1 MWCISRTVVR
11 MGLAVAV
18 AVGTLTATAG
28 PVRAADEEYVKYY
41 TVTSSY
47 NGKPENLTEIA
58 TRFLGSGSRS
68 AEILN
73 GNTGREQPD
82 GDVLTD
88 GNRLHA
94 GWMLVMPWDA
104 VGAGIQYGVL
114 PPPPRKSPPKK
125 GTPTKD
131 PAPQQS
137 APPQSIPMPGNP
149 PSAQPGVTL
158 TAPQAGRPPAAP
170 SCPSSSTS
178 STKSDWARLRMAAD
192 KAWPQSKGKGQLVA
206 IVDSGVNG
214 GLAQLSGHVS
224 IGVDVTDDAGRGDS
238 DCLGTGT
245 AMAALLVA
253 RQVKGEG
260 PVGVA
265 PEATILPVRVARDK
279 LPVTPEAQVKGIAT
293 AVAAGATVIALGS
306 SVDATDAGVARA
318 IADAVARDV
327 VVVLGAPTE
336 DKPVNP
342 DVRAAEGTV
351 RVAGVGID
359 DQWAVNYRKGAVDVT
374 APGVNVTSLGSNGP
388 VSGSGTHYAVAFA
401 AGEAALIRSAYPDLT
416 AAQVTHRLKA
426 TAERMG
432 DGEPPHSQYGWG
444 FLSPAS
450 AVTKV
455 LSEESAATV
464 PSAQEP
470 APAISQDSGDEGSG
484 STRTTVLIVT
494 VALMLAAAALL
505 GHRIR
510 QLLRKDDD
518 DAGYENDMDLYDPRL
533 QAREP
538 AMASPGPVSAGP
550 VPRRDPEPVPP
561 PSVNGGPGPGG
572 DHWSDPGGHWTD

>member
-1 MWCISRTVVR
+1 MSTTFSISRTAGR
-11 MGLAVAV
+11 IGLALAVVA
-18 AVGTLTATAG
+18 AALTAATG
-28 PVRAADEEYVKYY
+28 PVRAADDEYVKYY
-41 TVTSSY
+41 TVTSAY

-58 TRFLGSGSRS
+58 TRFLGSSSRS
-68 AEILN
+68 AEILTA
-73 GNTGREQPD
+73 NTDRKQPD

-88 GNRLHA
+88 PDRLHA
-94 GWMLVMPWDA
+94 GWVLVMPWDA

-114 PPPPRKSPPKK
+114 PDPLAPARTTKPKK
-125 GTPTKD
+125 GTPSRPPSLP
-131 PAPQQS
+131 PA
-137 APPQSIPMPGNP
+137 QSIPMPGSP
-149 PSAQPGVTL
+149 PSARPGVTPG
-158 TAPQAGRPPAAP
+158 APP

-178 STKSDWARLRMAAD
+178 STKSDWARLRLAAD
-192 KAWPQSKGKGQLVA
+192 KAWPQSKGKGELVA

-260 PVGVA
+260 PVGIA
-265 PEATILPVRVARDK
+265 PDVTILPVRVARDR
-279 LPVTPEAQVKGIAT
+279 LPVPPEAQVKGIAT

-306 SVDATDAGVARA
+306 SVDATDAGVAKA
-318 IADAVARDV
+318 VADAVARDV
-327 VVVLGAPTE
+327 VVVMGAPTE
-336 DKPVNP
+336 DKPVNA
-342 DVRAAEGTV
+342 DVKAAEGTV

-359 DQWAVNYRKGAVDVT
+359 DQWAVNYRKGTVDVA

-388 VSGSGTHYAVAFA
+388 VNGSGTHYAVAFA
-401 AGEAALIRSAYPDLT
+401 AGEAALIRAAYPDLT

-426 TAERMG
+426 TADRMG
-432 DGEPPHSQYGWG
+432 DDGWG
-444 FLSPAS
+444 FLNPAS

-455 LSEESAATV
+455 LGEESAA
-464 PSAQEP
+464 SAPTLREP
-470 APAISQDSGDEGSG
+470 APAASRSSGGGDG

-505 GHRIR
+505 GRRIR
-510 QLLRKDDD
+510 QLLRQDDD

-538 AMASPGPVSAGP
+538 AMASPAPASGPAVPVSS
-550 VPRRDPEPVPP
+550 
-561 PSVNGGPGPGG
+561 PSVNGGPATGG

>member
-11 MGLAVAV
+11 MGLAVTV
-18 AVGTLTATAG
+18 AVGTLAATAG

-68 AEILN
+68 GEILN

-82 GDVLTD
+82 GEVLTD

-114 PPPPRKSPPKK
+114 PPPPKKTTPKK
-125 GTPTKD
+125 GTPAKD

-137 APPQSIPMPGNP
+137 GPPQSIPMPGNP

-158 TAPQAGRPPAAP
+158 TAPQAGQPPAAP

-279 LPVTPEAQVKGIAT
+279 LPVTPKAQAKGIAT
-293 AVAAGATVIALGS
+293 AVAAGATVIALGA

-327 VVVLGAPTE
+327 VVVLGAPTD

-342 DVRAAEGTV
+342 DAKAAEGTV

-388 VSGSGTHYAVAFA
+388 VNGSGTHYAVAFA

-455 LSEESAATV
+455 LGEESTAPA
-464 PSAQEP
+464 AQEP
-470 APAISQDSGDEGSG
+470 APAASQDQDSGGEGGG

-510 QLLRKDDD
+510 QLLRKGDD

-538 AMASPGPVSAGP
+538 AMASPVPAAAVP
-550 VPRRDPEPVPP
+550 VPRRDPDPVPP
-561 PSVNGGPGPGG
+561 PSVNGGPGAGG

>member
-1 MWCISRTVVR
+1 MSWISRAVVRAGLSVTVVA
-11 MGLAVAV
+11 GVLASV
-18 AVGTLTATAG
+18 AG

-47 NGKPENLTEIA
+47 NGKPEDLTEVA
-58 TRFLGSGSRS
+58 TRFLGNGSRS
-68 AEILN
+68 VEIFN
-73 GNTGREQPD
+73 YNTGRKQPD
-82 GDVLTD
+82 GGVLTD
-88 GNRLHA
+88 PNRLHA

-114 PPPPRKSPPKK
+114 PDKAPTPAKKKPPKPS
-125 GTPTKD
+125 TPTKE
-131 PAPQQS
+131 PAPQS
-137 APPQSIPMPGNP
+137 TPAAGTP
-149 PSAQPGVTL
+149 PSAQPGVTPS
-158 TAPQAGRPPAAP
+158 TAPQAGLPPAP
-170 SCPSSSTS
+170 SCPSTSTS
-178 STKSDWARLRMAAD
+178 STKSDWARPRMAAD
-192 KAWPQSKGKGQLVA
+192 KAWPQSRGKGQLIA

-224 IGVDVTDDAGRGDS
+224 IGVDVTDDRGRGDS

-245 AMAALLVA
+245 AMAALLIA
-253 RQVKGEG
+253 KQVKGEG
-260 PVGVA
+260 PIGVA
-265 PEATILPVRVARDK
+265 PDATVLPVRVARDK
-279 LPVTPEAQVKGIAT
+279 LPVAPQAQAKGIAT
-293 AVAAGATVIALGS
+293 AAAAGATVIALGS
-306 SVDATDAGVARA
+306 SVDATDTGVAKA

-327 VVVLGAPTE
+327 VVVLAAPTE

-342 DVRAAEGTV
+342 DAKTVEGMV

-359 DQWAVNYRKGAVDVT
+359 DQWAVNYRKGAVDVA

-388 VSGSGTHYAVAFA
+388 VNGSGTHYAVAFA
-401 AGEAALIRSAYPDLT
+401 AGEAALIRAAYPDLT
-416 AAQVTHRLKA
+416 AAQVTHRLKV

-444 FLSPAS
+444 FLNPAA

-455 LSEESAATV
+455 LSEESTVTPPAT
-464 PSAQEP
+464 QELTRP
-470 APAISQDSGDEGSG
+470 ASQRSDAGGDG

-494 VALMLAAAALL
+494 IALMLAAAALL

-538 AMASPGPVSAGP
+538 AMAAP
-550 VPRRDPEPVPP
+550 VPAAAPAPVRDTEPLPP
-561 PSVNGGPGPGG
+561 PSLNGGPRSGD